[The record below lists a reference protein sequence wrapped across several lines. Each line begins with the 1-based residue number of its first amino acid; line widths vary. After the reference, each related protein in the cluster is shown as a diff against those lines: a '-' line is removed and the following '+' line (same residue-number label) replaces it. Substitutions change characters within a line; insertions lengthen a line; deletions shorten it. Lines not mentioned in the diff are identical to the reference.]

1 MHRFVIRTKLL
12 DLNKALSLAM
22 TALKRS
28 KTTWRGRKGGG
39 SYKGSMYSAAKKA
52 LTQKIGREVEGQ
64 AEMENTCY
72 AIFCE
77 WYIPDYRKDP
87 DNSTHGLKYALDGIV
102 GAEILLNDGHK
113 QTGGGIVHSF
123 FKDSKDPRL
132 ELYFVKGNFNEALR
146 ALKFTINESE
156 QKRH

>member
-28 KTTWRGRKGGG
+28 KTSYRGRKGAG
-39 SYKGSMYSAAKKA
+39 SYKGSMYSTAKKA
-52 LTQKIGREVEGQ
+52 LTKKIGREVEQ

-72 AIFCE
+72 TLFCE

-87 DNSTHGLKYALDGIV
+87 DNITHGLKYALDGIV
-102 GAEILLNDGHK
+102 AAEILLNDGFK

-146 ALKFTINESE
+146 ALKFTIHESSKE
-156 QKRH
+156 S

>member
-1 MHRFVIRTKLL
+1 MHRFTVRTKLL

-39 SYKGSMYSAAKKA
+39 SYKGSMYSTAKKA
-52 LTQKIGREVEGQ
+52 LTQKIGREVEQ

-72 AIFCE
+72 TLFCE

-87 DNSTHGLKYALDGIV
+87 DNITHGLKYVLDGLV
-102 GAEILLNDGHK
+102 GAEILLNDGFK
-113 QTGGGIVHSF
+113 QTGGGIVHTF

-132 ELYFVKGNFNEALR
+132 EIYFVKGNFNEALR
-146 ALKFTINESE
+146 ALKFTIND
-156 QKRH
+156 